1 MITKQGTLMK
11 FLRLFTLGYVGGTI
25 YCLMYIRY
33 VFYDKMLELMGCT
46 NVQLGLLNTVSSTIS
61 LALFLVGPYLADKL
75 DAKRVITFAI
85 GGITVLTFIFAMF
98 VSHYNIAL
106 IIWGLQPI
114 VMMPYWACLIK
125 YINNLGGEGES
136 GSSFGTYY
144 LINGLS
150 GALGNAIPLAVS
162 RSFGFQ
168 GAMVALGIMT
178 LFGTVLA
185 VLFLENEKALEK
197 RGIYLKGD
205 EPIRIRHIPYVLKWP
220 GFWILGLAYLATYT
234 LYSNVS
240 YFNPYLINV
249 IGIDPDASSVYAV
262 IRSYGAMIVAP
273 LGGIMAD
280 KVFKSTSTW
289 FIVAFSISAVM
300 FAIPLFFTENSNPT
314 LVSIYSVLPSLVV
327 FALYSV
333 TYSILRELH
342 VSPIVAG
349 TLIGISGK
357 LSMPVDGVYP
367 AMFGSWIDKFGNQG
381 FTYIFM
387 FLIGDCIFGILIALW
402 AKRLDKQCQN
412 GRTMNLGKLAASET
426 TETPVA

>member
-1 MITKQGTLMK
+1 MITKQGTFMK

-33 VFYDKMLELMGCT
+33 VFYDQMLELMGCT
-46 NVQLGLLNTVSSTIS
+46 NAQLGLLNTVSSTIS

-197 RGIYLKGD
+197 RGVYLKGD
-205 EPIRIRHIPYVLKWP
+205 EPIRIKHIPYVLKWP

-387 FLIGDCIFGILIALW
+387 FLIGNCVFGILIALW

-412 GRTMNLGKLAASET
+412 GRTMNLGKLTASEVK
-426 TETPVA
+426 EAPVA

>member
-1 MITKQGTLMK
+1 
-11 FLRLFTLGYVGGTI
+11 
-25 YCLMYIRY
+25 
-33 VFYDKMLELMGCT
+33 
-46 NVQLGLLNTVSSTIS
+46 
-61 LALFLVGPYLADKL
+61 
-75 DAKRVITFAI
+75 
-85 GGITVLTFIFAMF
+85 
-98 VSHYNIAL
+98 
-106 IIWGLQPI
+106 
-114 VMMPYWACLIK
+114 
-125 YINNLGGEGES
+125 
-136 GSSFGTYY
+136 
-144 LINGLS
+144 
-150 GALGNAIPLAVS
+150 
-162 RSFGFQ
+162 
-168 GAMVALGIMT
+168 
-178 LFGTVLA
+178 
-185 VLFLENEKALEK
+185 
-197 RGIYLKGD
+197 
-205 EPIRIRHIPYVLKWP
+205 
-220 GFWILGLAYLATYT
+220 
-234 LYSNVS
+234 
-240 YFNPYLINV
+240 
-249 IGIDPDASSVYAV
+249 
-262 IRSYGAMIVAP
+262 MIVAP

-387 FLIGDCIFGILIALW
+387 FLIGNCVFGILIALW
-402 AKRLDKQCQN
+402 AKRLDKQCKN

-426 TETPVA
+426 TEAPVA

>member
-1 MITKQGTLMK
+1 MITKQGTFMK

-33 VFYDKMLELMGCT
+33 VFYDQMLELMGCT
-46 NVQLGLLNTVSSTIS
+46 NAQLGLLNTVSSTIS

-114 VMMPYWACLIK
+114 VMMPYWACLVK

-178 LFGTVLA
+178 LFGTILA

-197 RGIYLKGD
+197 RGVYLKGD

-387 FLIGDCIFGILIALW
+387 FLIGNCVFGILIALW

-412 GRTMNLGKLAASET
+412 GRTMNLGKLTASEVK
-426 TETPVA
+426 EAPVA

>member
-1 MITKQGTLMK
+1 MK
-11 FLRLFTLGYVGGTI
+11 YMRLITLGYVGGTI

-33 VFYDKMLELMGCT
+33 VFYDQMIELMGCT
-46 NVQLGLLNTVSSTIS
+46 NAQLGLLNTVSQTIS

-75 DAKRVITFAI
+75 EAKKVITFAI
-85 GGITVLTFIFAMF
+85 GGITVLTFIFAVF
-98 VSHYNIAL
+98 VSNYNFAL
-106 IIWGLQPI
+106 VIWGLQPI
-114 VMMPYWACLIK
+114 IMMPYWACLVK

-136 GSSFGTYY
+136 GNSFGTYY

-162 RSFGFQ
+162 RHFGFQ
-168 GAMVALGIMT
+168 GAVVTLGVMT
-178 LFGTVLA
+178 LIGTIMA
-185 VLFLENEKALEK
+185 VLFLENEKQLAEK
-197 RGIYLKGD
+197 GVYLKGD
-205 EPIRIRHIPYVLKWP
+205 EPIRVKYILDAIKWP
-220 GFWILGLAYLATYT
+220 GFWILGFAYLATYT
-234 LYSNVS
+234 IYSNVS
-240 YFNPYLINV
+240 YFNPYLVNV
-249 IGIDPDASSVYAV
+249 IGIDPDASSVYSV

-289 FIVAFSISAVM
+289 YIVAFSISAVM
-300 FAIPLFFTENSNPT
+300 FAIPLFFNENSNPT

-333 TYSILRELH
+333 TYSIMRELH
-342 VSPIVAG
+342 VNPIVAG

-357 LSMPVDGVYP
+357 IAFPVDGFYP

-402 AKRLDKQCQN
+402 AKKLDRDCKA
-412 GRTMNLGKLAASET
+412 GKKVMKVGGKVPSNASEI
-426 TETPVA
+426 

>member
-33 VFYDKMLELMGCT
+33 VFYDQMLELMGCT
-46 NVQLGLLNTVSSTIS
+46 NAQLGLLNTVSSTIS

-85 GGITVLTFIFAMF
+85 GSITVLTFIFAMF

-114 VMMPYWACLIK
+114 VMMPYWACLVK

-178 LFGTVLA
+178 LFGTILA
-185 VLFLENEKALEK
+185 VLFLENEKALAK
-197 RGIYLKGD
+197 KGVYLKGD

-387 FLIGDCIFGILIALW
+387 FLIGNCVFGILIALW

-412 GRTMNLGKLAASET
+412 GRTMNLGKLTASEVK
-426 TETPVA
+426 EAPVA

>member
-1 MITKQGTLMK
+1 MITKQGTFMK

-33 VFYDKMLELMGCT
+33 VFYDQMLELMGCT
-46 NVQLGLLNTVSSTIS
+46 NAQLGLLNTVSSTIS

-114 VMMPYWACLIK
+114 VMMPYWACLVK

-387 FLIGDCIFGILIALW
+387 FLIGNCIFGILIALW

-412 GRTMNLGKLAASET
+412 GRTMNLGKLTASEVK
-426 TETPVA
+426 EAPVA

>member
-1 MITKQGTLMK
+1 MITKQGTFMK

-33 VFYDKMLELMGCT
+33 VFYDQMLELMGCT
-46 NVQLGLLNTVSSTIS
+46 NAQLGLLNTVSSTIS

-178 LFGTVLA
+178 LFGTILA

-197 RGIYLKGD
+197 RGVYLKGD

-387 FLIGDCIFGILIALW
+387 FLIGNCVFGILIALW

-412 GRTMNLGKLAASET
+412 GRTMNLGKLTASEVK
-426 TETPVA
+426 EAPVA

>member
-1 MITKQGTLMK
+1 MITKQGTFMK

-33 VFYDKMLELMGCT
+33 VFYDQMLELMGCT
-46 NVQLGLLNTVSSTIS
+46 NAQLGLLNTVSSTIS

-114 VMMPYWACLIK
+114 VMMPYWACLVK

-197 RGIYLKGD
+197 RGVYLKGD

>member
-1 MITKQGTLMK
+1 MITKQGTFMK

-33 VFYDKMLELMGCT
+33 VFYDQMLELMGCT
-46 NVQLGLLNTVSSTIS
+46 NAQLGLLNTVSSTIS

-178 LFGTVLA
+178 LFGTILA

-197 RGIYLKGD
+197 RGVYLKGD
-205 EPIRIRHIPYVLKWP
+205 EPIRIKHIPYVLKWP

-387 FLIGDCIFGILIALW
+387 FLIGNCVFGILIALW

-412 GRTMNLGKLAASET
+412 GRTMNLGKLTASEVK
-426 TETPVA
+426 EAPVA

>member
-1 MITKQGTLMK
+1 MITKQGTFMK

-33 VFYDKMLELMGCT
+33 VFYDQMLELMGCT
-46 NVQLGLLNTVSSTIS
+46 NAQLGLLNTVSSTIS

-178 LFGTVLA
+178 LFGTILA

-197 RGIYLKGD
+197 RGVYLKGD

-220 GFWILGLAYLATYT
+220 GTYIIFFAYLTTYT
-234 LYSNVS
+234 LYANVS
-240 YFNPYLINV
+240 YFNPYLIDV
-249 IGIDPDASSVYAV
+249 IGIDPDASSVYSV
-262 IRSYGAMIVAP
+262 IRSYGAMVIAP
-273 LGGIMAD
+273 VGGIMAD

-289 FIVAFSISAVM
+289 YIVAFAIAGIM
-300 FAIPLFFTENSNPT
+300 WAIPFTFGPDSNVT
-314 LVSIYSVLPSLVV
+314 FVCIYSVLPSLVI

-342 VSPIVAG
+342 IPAMVAG
-349 TLIGISGK
+349 TAIGIGSTSGTF
-357 LSMPVDGVYP
+357 VDGVWP
-367 AMFGSWIDKFGNQG
+367 VLFGSWIDKHGNTG
-381 FTYIFM
+381 YTMIFTT
-387 FLIGDCIFGILIALW
+387 LIIVCIVGILNALW
-402 AKRLDKQCQN
+402 AKRLDKQCKN
-412 GRTMNLGKLAASET
+412 GRTLDLSKLET
-426 TETPVA
+426 K

>member
-1 MITKQGTLMK
+1 MITKQGTFMK

-33 VFYDKMLELMGCT
+33 VFYDQMLELMGCT
-46 NVQLGLLNTVSSTIS
+46 NAQLGLLNTVSSTIS

-144 LINGLS
+144 LINGL
-150 GALGNAIPLAVS
+150 
-162 RSFGFQ
+162 
-168 GAMVALGIMT
+168 
-178 LFGTVLA
+178 FGTILA

-197 RGIYLKGD
+197 RGVYLKGD

-387 FLIGDCIFGILIALW
+387 FLIGNCVFGILIALW

-412 GRTMNLGKLAASET
+412 GRTMNLGKLTASEVK
-426 TETPVA
+426 EAPVA